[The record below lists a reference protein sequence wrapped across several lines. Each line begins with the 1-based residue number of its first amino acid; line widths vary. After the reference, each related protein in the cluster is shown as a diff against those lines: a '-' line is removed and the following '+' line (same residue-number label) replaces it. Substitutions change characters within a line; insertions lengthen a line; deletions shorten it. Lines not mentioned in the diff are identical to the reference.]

1 MMRRIELF
9 TVMLAGLVL
18 CSGLLLASA
27 AQAQAVLRE
36 APVAAGDM
44 VVVGDLFDG
53 AGAAAATP
61 LSRAPRAGSSLAFDA
76 RVLSA
81 RLRSLGVAWT
91 PPAGVTRVVVN
102 GETAG
107 AAPSAAVREI
117 AVLTRPIAAGE
128 EITAADVAFLEVAAA
143 PSGALTDPADLIGR
157 AARRALAPDRPVR
170 AAELRTP
177 LLVRKGGPVTLVY
190 EIGGVRVTAR
200 GRALA
205 DAGAGEAVKVVN
217 IQSNRTIDAVA
228 EADGLARVAGAPAP
242 FRSAAR

>member
-1 MMRRIELF
+1 MMRRIEMV

-18 CSGLLLASA
+18 VSGLMLAGGA
-27 AQAQAVLRE
+27 RAQAVLRE
-36 APVAAGDM
+36 APMAAGDM
-44 VVVGDLFDG
+44 VTVGDIFDG

-61 LSRAPRAGSSLAFDA
+61 LSRAPRAGTTLAFDA
-76 RVLSA
+76 RVLAA
-81 RLRSLGVAWT
+81 RLRALGLVWS
-91 PPAGVTRVVVN
+91 PPPGVSRIVVN
-102 GETAG
+102 GVG
-107 AAPSAAVREI
+107 AAAPVATAAREI
-117 AVLTRPIAAGE
+117 AVLTRQIAAGE
-128 EITAADVAFLEVAAA
+128 EITAADVAFLEVSAA
-143 PSGALTDPADLIGR
+143 PGGALTDPADLIGR

-170 AAELRTP
+170 AADLRTP
-177 LLVRKGGPVTLVY
+177 VLVRKGGPVTLVY

-242 FRSAAR
+242 FRSAAQ

>member
-1 MMRRIELF
+1 MRRIELF
-9 TVMLAGLVL
+9 TVVLAGFVL
-18 CSGLLLASA
+18 CSGLFLASDVR
-27 AQAQAVLRE
+27 AQAVLRD
-36 APVAAGDM
+36 APTAAGEM
-44 VVVGDLFDG
+44 VTVGDLFDG
-53 AGAAAATP
+53 AGGAAATP

-81 RLRSLGVAWT
+81 RLRSLGVAWS

-102 GETAG
+102 GAGVG
-107 AAPSAAVREI
+107 AAAAAPVREI

-128 EITAADVAFLEVAAA
+128 EITAADVAFLEVQVA

-170 AAELRTP
+170 AADLRTP
-177 LLVRKGGPVTLVY
+177 VLVRKGGPVTLVY
-190 EIGGVRVTAR
+190 EIGGVRLTAR